1 MKSIIKAIKETS
13 WTVRLLIV
21 IGISL
26 CSIPLVSSIHSGIQQ
41 NNMISTYESKV
52 KHTDKAKINE
62 QIQKAHNYNDMLF
75 QTMGASV
82 GDIDTAILSD
92 ESYENILNLS
102 DNGIMGSI
110 EIPKIGVDLPIY
122 HGTSDDVLSNG
133 VGHLQN
139 SSFPVGGENTRTV
152 LTGHRGLPNA
162 KLFTRL
168 DELKELLDYMIY
180 SKDRS
185 DSWYP
190 DLMAISSKTIIS
202 ILEDYGYN
210 IPTYMKR
217 LTWNDDYAD
226 NAHFIATDTF
236 NDIHEFYLKNKKAF
250 TLTKDSIIIELGND
264 AASKKTL
271 TSWVNTLPPEV
282 QTKSISTRDCNKMTM
297 NRREFESCSHI
308 KFKRFGWF

>member
-1 MKSIIKAIKETS
+1 
-13 WTVRLLIV
+13 
-21 IGISL
+21 
-26 CSIPLVSSIHSGIQQ
+26 
-41 NNMISTYESKV
+41 MISTYESKV
-52 KHTDKAKINE
+52 KHTDKAKIIE

-122 HGTSDDVLSNG
+122 HGTSESVLQAG

-168 DELKELLDYMIY
+168 DELKKDDLFYIHVGNKTLAYQIYKIEIVKKEEAPDVLGIEEGKDLATLITCTPYGINTHRLILTGKRVPYSEKKKEAVEPEMMSWRELLFTALPFLIVFMLIV
-180 SKDRS
+180 RF
-185 DSWYP
+185 
-190 DLMAISSKTIIS
+190 IFKTRK
-202 ILEDYGYN
+202 ER
-210 IPTYMKR
+210 K
-217 LTWNDDYAD
+217 
-226 NAHFIATDTF
+226 
-236 NDIHEFYLKNKKAF
+236 LK
-250 TLTKDSIIIELGND
+250 S
-264 AASKKTL
+264 
-271 TSWVNTLPPEV
+271 
-282 QTKSISTRDCNKMTM
+282 
-297 NRREFESCSHI
+297 
-308 KFKRFGWF
+308 

>member
-1 MKSIIKAIKETS
+1 
-13 WTVRLLIV
+13 
-21 IGISL
+21 
-26 CSIPLVSSIHSGIQQ
+26 
-41 NNMISTYESKV
+41 MISTYESKV

-62 QIQKAHNYNDMLF
+62 QIQRAHNYNDMLF

-82 GDIDTAILSD
+82 GDIDTDILSD

-168 DELKELLDYMIY
+168 DELKKDDLFYIHVGNKTLAYQIYKIEIVKKEEAPDVLGIEEGKDLATLLTCTPYGINTHRLILTGKRVPYSEKKKEAIEPEMMSWRELLFTALPFLIVFMLVI
-180 SKDRS
+180 RF
-185 DSWYP
+185 
-190 DLMAISSKTIIS
+190 II
-202 ILEDYGYN
+202 LN
-210 IPTYMKR
+210 KR
-217 LTWNDDYAD
+217 K
-226 NAHFIATDTF
+226 
-236 NDIHEFYLKNKKAF
+236 ERKLK
-250 TLTKDSIIIELGND
+250 S
-264 AASKKTL
+264 
-271 TSWVNTLPPEV
+271 
-282 QTKSISTRDCNKMTM
+282 
-297 NRREFESCSHI
+297 
-308 KFKRFGWF
+308 

>member
-1 MKSIIKAIKETS
+1 
-13 WTVRLLIV
+13 
-21 IGISL
+21 
-26 CSIPLVSSIHSGIQQ
+26 
-41 NNMISTYESKV
+41 MISTYESKV
-52 KHTDKAKINE
+52 KNTDKAKINE

-92 ESYENILNLS
+92 ESYESILNLS

-168 DELKELLDYMIY
+168 DELKKDDLFYIRVGNKTLAYQIYKIEIVKKEEAPDVLGIEEGKDLATLITCTPYGINTHRLILTGKRVPYSEKKKEAIEPEMMSWRELLFTAL
-180 SKDRS
+180 
-185 DSWYP
+185 P
-190 DLMAISSKTIIS
+190 FL
-202 ILEDYGYN
+202 ILFLLL
-210 IPTYMKR
+210 IR
-217 LTWNDDYAD
+217 
-226 NAHFIATDTF
+226 FI
-236 NDIHEFYLKNKKAF
+236 L
-250 TLTKDSIIIELGND
+250 
-264 AASKKTL
+264 
-271 TSWVNTLPPEV
+271 
-282 QTKSISTRDCNKMTM
+282 
-297 NRREFESCSHI
+297 NRRKERKLKS
-308 KFKRFGWF
+308 

>member
-1 MKSIIKAIKETS
+1 
-13 WTVRLLIV
+13 
-21 IGISL
+21 
-26 CSIPLVSSIHSGIQQ
+26 
-41 NNMISTYESKV
+41 MISTYESKV

-92 ESYENILNLS
+92 ESYESILNLS

-168 DELKELLDYMIY
+168 DELKKDDLFYIRVGNKTLAYQIYKIEIVKKEEAPDVLGIEEGKDLATLITCTPYGINTHRLILTGKRVPYSEKKKEAIEPEMMSWRELLFTAL
-180 SKDRS
+180 
-185 DSWYP
+185 P
-190 DLMAISSKTIIS
+190 FL
-202 ILEDYGYN
+202 ILFLLL
-210 IPTYMKR
+210 IR
-217 LTWNDDYAD
+217 
-226 NAHFIATDTF
+226 FI
-236 NDIHEFYLKNKKAF
+236 L
-250 TLTKDSIIIELGND
+250 
-264 AASKKTL
+264 
-271 TSWVNTLPPEV
+271 
-282 QTKSISTRDCNKMTM
+282 
-297 NRREFESCSHI
+297 NRRKERKLKS
-308 KFKRFGWF
+308 

>member
-1 MKSIIKAIKETS
+1 
-13 WTVRLLIV
+13 
-21 IGISL
+21 
-26 CSIPLVSSIHSGIQQ
+26 
-41 NNMISTYESKV
+41 MISTYESKV

-62 QIQKAHNYNDMLF
+62 QIQMAHNYNDMLF

-82 GDIDTAILSD
+82 GDIDTDILSD

-168 DELKELLDYMIY
+168 DELKKDDLFYIRVGNKTLAYQIYKIEIVKKEEASDVLGIEEGKDLATLLTCTPYGINTQRLILTGKRVPYSEKKKEAIEPKMMSWRELLFTALPFVIVFILLVKYVL
-180 SKDRS
+180 KKRKERRLRS
-185 DSWYP
+185 
-190 DLMAISSKTIIS
+190 
-202 ILEDYGYN
+202 
-210 IPTYMKR
+210 
-217 LTWNDDYAD
+217 
-226 NAHFIATDTF
+226 
-236 NDIHEFYLKNKKAF
+236 
-250 TLTKDSIIIELGND
+250 
-264 AASKKTL
+264 
-271 TSWVNTLPPEV
+271 
-282 QTKSISTRDCNKMTM
+282 
-297 NRREFESCSHI
+297 
-308 KFKRFGWF
+308 

>member
-26 CSIPLVSSIHSGIQQ
+26 CSIPLVSSIHSSIQQ
-41 NNMISTYESKV
+41 NSMISTYESKV

-82 GDIDTAILSD
+82 GDIDTDILSD
-92 ESYENILNLS
+92 ESYENILNLTGK
-102 DNGIMGSI
+102 GIMGSI

-168 DELKELLDYMIY
+168 DELKKDDLFYIHVGNKTLAYQIYKIEIVKKEEAPDVLGIEEGKDLATLLTCTPYGVNTHRLILTGKRVPYSEKKKEAIEPEMMSWRELLFTALPFLIVFMLIV
-180 SKDRS
+180 RF
-185 DSWYP
+185 
-190 DLMAISSKTIIS
+190 IFKTRK
-202 ILEDYGYN
+202 ER
-210 IPTYMKR
+210 K
-217 LTWNDDYAD
+217 
-226 NAHFIATDTF
+226 
-236 NDIHEFYLKNKKAF
+236 LK
-250 TLTKDSIIIELGND
+250 S
-264 AASKKTL
+264 
-271 TSWVNTLPPEV
+271 
-282 QTKSISTRDCNKMTM
+282 
-297 NRREFESCSHI
+297 
-308 KFKRFGWF
+308 

>member
-1 MKSIIKAIKETS
+1 
-13 WTVRLLIV
+13 
-21 IGISL
+21 
-26 CSIPLVSSIHSGIQQ
+26 
-41 NNMISTYESKV
+41 MISTYESKV

-62 QIQKAHNYNDMLF
+62 QIQMAHNYNDMLF

-82 GDIDTAILSD
+82 GDIDTDILSD

-168 DELKELLDYMIY
+168 DELKKDDLFYIRVGNKTLAYQIYKIEIVKKEEASDVLGIEEGKDLATLLTCTPYGINTHRLILTGKRVPYSEKKKEAIEPEMMSWRELLFTAL
-180 SKDRS
+180 
-185 DSWYP
+185 P
-190 DLMAISSKTIIS
+190 FL
-202 ILEDYGYN
+202 ILFLLL
-210 IPTYMKR
+210 IR
-217 LTWNDDYAD
+217 
-226 NAHFIATDTF
+226 FI
-236 NDIHEFYLKNKKAF
+236 L
-250 TLTKDSIIIELGND
+250 
-264 AASKKTL
+264 
-271 TSWVNTLPPEV
+271 
-282 QTKSISTRDCNKMTM
+282 
-297 NRREFESCSHI
+297 NRRKERKLKS
-308 KFKRFGWF
+308 